1 MEQIKMNEIEYRQ
14 GVMNPAS
21 VKGVWWTW
29 RKKAAKHVID
39 NPENFS
45 EVVLNDAHSYLKYT
59 ALRAGDTSEERTAFI
74 AERLEIT
81 LEHGL
86 ALVYETVNDWLYD
99 FWPDWPWEEEEFENV
114 KEAFLKRE
122 DVPGILKRFQEKFG
136 IDLMATGEVE
146 Q

>member
-1 MEQIKMNEIEYRQ
+1 MNEIEYRQ

-21 VKGVWWTW
+21 VKGDWFRW
-29 RKKAAKHVID
+29 REKAARYVVDYPK
-39 NPENFS
+39 NFS
-45 EVVLNDAHSYLKYT
+45 EAVVNDAHSYLKSEN
-59 ALRAGDTSEERTAFI
+59 LFAGRTSESWAACI
-74 AERLEIT
+74 AAKLEIM

-86 ALVYETVNDWLYD
+86 ALVYESVNDWLYD
-99 FWPDWPWEEEEFENV
+99 FWPDWPWEEEEFEKV

>member
-1 MEQIKMNEIEYRQ
+1 MNEIEYRQ

-29 RKKAAKHVID
+29 RKQATQYVID
-39 NPENFS
+39 NPTDFS
-45 EVVLNDAHSYLKYT
+45 ETVVNDAYNYSKYT
-59 ALRAGDTSEERTAFI
+59 SLRAGDTTESWAEFI
-74 AERLEIT
+74 ALSLEIT

-86 ALVYETVNDWLYD
+86 ALVYESVNDWLYD